1 MVKQFWLGLSAA
13 ILLITT
19 AAHAAEEITA
29 YASDITVRAD
39 GSLLIREVITVRAE
53 GRNIRRGIFRD
64 FPTDYRDNQG
74 NRIRAGFEVLSVRRN
89 GEAERYQVASH
100 ANGMRVRIGD
110 ADRLLRRG
118 DHRYEITYE
127 TSWQVSHLPDTD
139 ELYFNAIGQGWQFPI
154 LTAAVTVTLP
164 DGAVIGRATGYAGEA
179 GRSDWTVAPERLS
192 DNILQYRLDRP
203 LDRYE
208 GLTVV
213 LEWQPGLV
221 ARPTQTDQTFRFLDD
236 NGWAL
241 VGGIGVFVVFFYL
254 YGAWRQVGKDPDV
267 GPVVALYEAPDG
279 PHGPM
284 SPALSRFIHKMRS
297 DHTGFTAA
305 LVSLA
310 SKGFLTIEQV
320 GKTVTVTRIGTVRG
334 LPPGEKV
341 IATHLLPRVG
351 DSHTFEKKYDK
362 ALAKI
367 VKKFDFAVGRG
378 EAKYFKFNL
387 SQTFTGAA
395 LFVAMLLSM
404 LVASASF
411 IWGLVAS
418 LLIAVVGY
426 AGLGVLRDRDGRKG
440 QGVVLAAGLFLAI
453 SQLVLVV
460 TAQDF
465 LGPLAPAVGM
475 LPFAIIGLMVVLI
488 FSVIMAS
495 RTPYGQALAN
505 KVEGLK
511 LYMSVAE
518 KDRLDFHNPPERTPE
533 HFEAL
538 LPYAIA
544 LGVENRWGDQFDDIL
559 QQAAQSRGED
569 HYHPSWYIGS
579 SYGSSW
585 GRGFSTGAF
594 AGAVASG
601 VTSSIASAATP
612 PSSSGSSGFSGGSS
626 GGGGG
631 GGGGGGW

>member
-1 MVKQFWLGLSAA
+1 MVKHFWICVSAA
-13 ILLITT
+13 ILLITA

-29 YASDITVRAD
+29 YESDITVRAD

-53 GRNIRRGIFRD
+53 GRDIRRGIFRD

-74 NRIRAGFEVLSVRRN
+74 NRIRAGFEVQSVSRN
-89 GEAERYQVASH
+89 GEAEPYQVSPH
-100 ANGMRVRIGD
+100 ANGMRVRIGS
-110 ADRLLRRG
+110 ADTLLTR
-118 DHRYEITYE
+118 DEHRYEITYE
-127 TSWQVSHLPDTD
+127 TSWQVTHLPETD
-139 ELYFNAIGQGWQFPI
+139 ELYFNAVGQGWRFPI
-154 LTAAVTVTLP
+154 LAAEVTVTLP

-192 DNILQYRLDRP
+192 DSSLRYRLDKP

-221 ARPTQTDQTFRFLDD
+221 TRPTQTDQAFRFLEE

-254 YGAWRQVGKDPDV
+254 YGAWRQVGKDPDA

-320 GKTVTVTRIGTVRG
+320 GKTVTVHRVGTVRG

-341 IATHLLPRVG
+341 IAAHLLPRVG

-362 ALAKI
+362 TLAKI
-367 VKKFDFAVGRG
+367 VEKFAFAVGRG

-411 IWGLVAS
+411 IWGLMAS
-418 LLIAVVGY
+418 LLIALVGY
-426 AGLGVLRDRDGRKG
+426 AGLGVLKDPDNRKG
-440 QGVVLAAGLFLAI
+440 QGLVLVVALLLAI

-460 TAQDF
+460 MAQDF

-475 LPFAIIGLMVVLI
+475 LPFAIIGLMVLLV

-495 RTPYGQALAN
+495 RTPYGQVLAN

-518 KDRLDFHNPPERTPE
+518 KDRLDFHNPPERTTE

-559 QQAAQSRGED
+559 QQAAQTRGED

-579 SYGSSW
+579 NYGSSW